1 MTIVYRRPGV
11 TLVEMIVALTLF
23 GIITTIML
31 RMLSEQHRFHI
42 GSLEI
47 IDTKRS
53 THQAIQLL
61 YGELRALSTAD
72 IYAMSDSSIAFR
84 TTHGISHICGIDSAR
99 ASIAL
104 PSTRT
109 TRFAPLSALLT
120 VPRAGDSVLIF
131 DPGDAPDPA
140 DDRWH
145 AHLLVAD
152 LGSAVCPPRPFGLAS
167 NAAETAGIAIAIV
180 PPVTAT
186 VPIGSPLR
194 FFRPARYSLYRSGS
208 SWMLG
213 YSLCAASVCTTRQPL
228 SGPYLPFASG
238 GAGGVVFQYVDAQGA
253 TTSDR
258 SRVKRIDLVVR
269 AQSASTLDLGHLRG
283 QRYQDSVTMT
293 IALRNGS

>member
-1 MTIVYRRPGV
+1 MPIRVRRPGV

-31 RMLSEQHRFHI
+31 RILSEQHRFHI

-53 THQAIQLL
+53 THQAIELL
-61 YGELRALSTAD
+61 YGELRGLSSAD
-72 IYAMSDSSIAFR
+72 VYAMSDFSVTFR
-84 TTHGISHICGIDSAR
+84 TTHGASHICAIDSAR

-109 TRFAPLSALLT
+109 TRSAPLSAFLA
-120 VPRAGDSVLIF
+120 VPRAGDSLLIF
-131 DPGDAPDPA
+131 DPGDAPGAD

-145 AHLLVAD
+145 TYLLVAD
-152 LGSAVCPPRPFGLAS
+152 LGSAACPPRPFGLAS
-167 NAAETAGIAIAIV
+167 NAAETAGIAIAIA
-180 PPVTAT
+180 PPLTAT
-186 VPIGSPLR
+186 VPVGSPVR
-194 FFRPARYSLYRSGS
+194 FFRPASYSLYRSGT

-213 YSLCAASVCTTRQPL
+213 YSLCAASACTARQPL

-238 GAGGVVFQYVDAQGA
+238 GAGGLVFQYFDAQG
-253 TTSDR
+253 TPTSDR
-258 SRVKRIDLVVR
+258 SRVTRIDVVAR
-269 AQSASTLDLGHLRG
+269 ARSASTLDVGHLRG
-283 QRYQDSVTMT
+283 QRYHDSVAMT